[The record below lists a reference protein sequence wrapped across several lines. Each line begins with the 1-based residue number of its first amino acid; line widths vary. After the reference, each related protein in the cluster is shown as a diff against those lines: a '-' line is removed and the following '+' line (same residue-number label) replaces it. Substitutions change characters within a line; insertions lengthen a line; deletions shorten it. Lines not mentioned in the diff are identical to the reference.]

1 VSRYLVDVNVVIA
14 LVDPMHMHHE
24 RAHRWFAERSGSPW
38 CTSPIVQNDALRILA
53 HPNYP
58 NTQSMPAVVMSLS
71 SLVSH
76 PEHEF
81 LADSVSLLTG
91 DVRRERLLSSGQVTD
106 SYLLALAVASDAQ
119 LVTFDTRLV
128 TIAVP
133 GGAGALLALT

>member
-1 VSRYLVDVNVVIA
+1 LVDVNVVIA